1 LLPVG
6 KELPRQRMRCPL
18 GRQEH
23 QEHRNEEIILS
34 GEPLISRRG
43 EWQTLAAP
51 ASGGGKPRLSRKSL
65 TDTTALL
72 AYLALA
78 DFGAHMIFAGNY
90 GYFRDELYYIV
101 SGTQH
106 LSLGYVD
113 FPPMIAYVAA
123 LLNVFTGD
131 SLVSIHILPAAAEAI
146 LVFLAGMM
154 ARELGG
160 GRKAQ
165 LIAAVSTLLTFA
177 FLAFGSIFTP
187 DFLDS
192 LWWSLLAYLAV
203 RIVRRREPKLWVV
216 AGLVVGFGLLT
227 KLTILFFVGALF
239 VSFLAVPSARQ
250 FLRSK
255 WIVLGGLLA
264 VAFLLPMTYWNAANG
279 WPMVHFYLEF
289 TGDVSGG
296 GPLSFLYTQLALM
309 SFLNVP
315 IFAIGL
321 YFYLRSSDGSQLRAF
336 GLAYIL
342 LYAFMTLLD
351 MKPYYLAPV
360 YPMLYAGGALM
371 IERSSASGKR
381 VFRWFGSR
389 PYIACVAVVGILLAP
404 LAMPMLPPQAVI
416 NRYGV
421 SDYQVSP
428 LPDRYGWSGLV
439 SNLSVAFD
447 GLPTGMRSQAC
458 IFTSNYGEASAVNF
472 FGGSYG
478 LPKAISGHNNYYVWG
493 PGSCTG
499 QVLITIG
506 INLSEMQQAYKNVTT
521 LMTNECS
528 YCISYE
534 QSLPI
539 YLCTNPY
546 FTSIAMQWT
555 AVRHYD

>member
-1 LLPVG
+1 
-6 KELPRQRMRCPL
+6 M
-18 GRQEH
+18 
-23 QEHRNEEIILS
+23 
-34 GEPLISRRG
+34 
-43 EWQTLAAP
+43 AAP
-51 ASGGGKPRLSRKSL
+51 ASGDSGSVPRRNHAFTS
-65 TDTTALL
+65 TTALL
-72 AYLALA
+72 AYLAVT
-78 DFGAHMIFAGNY
+78 DFIAHMLFAGNY

-131 SLVSIHILPAAAEAI
+131 SLVSIHALPAAAEAV
-146 LVFLAGMM
+146 LVFMAGMI

-160 GRKAQ
+160 GRRAQ
-165 LIAAVSTLLTFA
+165 LLAAVSTLSTFA

-192 LWWSLLAYLAV
+192 LWWSMLAYTLI
-203 RIVRRREPKLWVV
+203 RMVRRRAPKLWVV
-216 AGLVVGFGLLT
+216 AGLVVGIGLLT
-227 KLTILFFVGALF
+227 KLTMLFFVGALL
-239 VSFLAVPSARQ
+239 VSFLAIPSARQ
-250 FLRSK
+250 YLRSK
-255 WIVLGGLLA
+255 WAVLGGLLA
-264 VAFLLPMTYWNAANG
+264 VVFLLPMFYWNAVNG

-296 GPLSFLYTQLALM
+296 GPLDFLYTQLALM

-315 IFAIGL
+315 IFVIGL
-321 YFYLRSSDGSQLRAF
+321 CFYLRSSDGGQLRAL
-336 GLAYIL
+336 GLAYVL
-342 LYAFMTLLD
+342 LYVFMTVLD

-371 IERSSASGKR
+371 VERSSVSRKR

-389 PYIACVAVVGILLAP
+389 PYIACLATIAILLAP
-404 LAMPMLPPQAVI
+404 LAMPILPPQTVI
-416 NRYGV
+416 NSYGA

-439 SNLSVAFD
+439 SNLSNAYD
-447 GLPTGMRSQAC
+447 TLPANLKSQAC

-472 FGGSYG
+472 FGEGRG

-493 PGSCTG
+493 PDSCTG

-506 INLSEMQQAYKNVTT
+506 ISLSTMQQAYRNVTT
-521 LMTNECS
+521 LMMNECS

-534 QSLPI
+534 QVLPV
-539 YLCTNPY
+539 YLCTNPN
-546 FTSIAMQWT
+546 FTSIATEWQ